1 MCGRPPPAVP
11 PGRSGPA
18 VVTVAVSVACGGCA
32 ARAAVLGRCS
42 AVMTAVPASAAAR
55 AWTGAIAGSRGTGRP
70 QAAAVT
76 SAITAT
82 AKTAHSSQAAPAST
96 VMAVPPLSGLA
107 RNCRACCQPGQCPG
121 SGGPASRPSP
131 QGRPAS
137 KTAAPVTSAAARSRR
152 AGATAPAARCCPG
165 RAVRTRR
172 RAR

>member
-1 MCGRPPPAVP
+1 MA
-11 PGRSGPA
+11 
-18 VVTVAVSVACGGCA
+18 VAVSTACGGWA
-32 ARAAVLGRCS
+32 ARAAVLGRCN
-42 AVMTAVPASAAAR
+42 AVRTIVPASVAAR

-96 VMAVPPLSGLA
+96 LMTVPPLSGLA
-107 RNCRACCQPGQCPG
+107 SNSPTCCQPGQCPG
-121 SGGPASRPSP
+121 SGEPASRPSP

-137 KTAAPVTSAAARSRR
+137 KTAAPVTSAATRSRR
-152 AGATAPAARCCPG
+152 PGATAPAARCCPG
-165 RAVRTRR
+165 RAVRSRQ

>member
-1 MCGRPPPAVP
+1 M
-11 PGRSGPA
+11 
-18 VVTVAVSVACGGCA
+18 TVAVSTACGGWA

-42 AVMTAVPASAAAR
+42 AVMTIVPASVAAR

-96 VMAVPPLSGLA
+96 VMTVPPLSGLA
-107 RNCRACCQPGQCPG
+107 RNSRTCCQPGQCPG

-152 AGATAPAARCCPG
+152 PGAAAPAARCCPG
-165 RAVRTRR
+165 RAVRRRR